1 MQRKV
6 YYSSAESRQRSMK
19 SNFLPV
25 FYSSKKSGPA
35 PRGVKQAL
43 EWVIGPHRVTVPVI
57 HVVLNHICDESRGL
71 LLLVVTEADEMA
83 GGAEGS
89 PGDVEPAVAGQ
100 ELVGIFTTAEERDQ
114 TVELGGVLGADV
126 GSLANKVLRVPDTA
140 NEGVDAR
147 VAEAAGDDD
156 GTADGLAGGLQQQAA
171 AIDHVGHLLR
181 RRNVGR
187 VLAGVAELCQRKMLG

>member
-1 MQRKV
+1 M
-6 YYSSAESRQRSMK
+6 
-19 SNFLPV
+19 
-25 FYSSKKSGPA
+25 
-35 PRGVKQAL
+35 
-43 EWVIGPHRVTVPVI
+43 TVPVI

-71 LLLVVTEADEMA
+71 LLLVVTEADVVA
-83 GGAEGS
+83 GAAEGS
-89 PGDVEPAVAGQ
+89 PGDVEPAGAGQ
-100 ELVGIFTTAEERDQ
+100 ELVGIFTIAEERDQ

-126 GSLANKVLRVPDTA
+126 GSLANEVLRVLDTA
-140 NEGVDAR
+140 NKGVDAR

-156 GTADGLAGGLQQQAA
+156 GAADGLAGRLQQQAA